1 MHNKRTINAL
11 FVTYKVTRQQIDK
24 TSADISPGV
33 FLSTMP
39 NRGAHYTLHLTL
51 YTLHSTPYAGKTIKN
66 TENSTFRDFFC
77 VYPKFLVTLQRNKQ
91 KSKIKEMENRRFEAK
106 NEPEIVYSRSVKAG
120 KRIYYLDVK
129 KARNEDLYLCI
140 TESKRKQ
147 TGEAEPPQFEKHK
160 VFLYKEDF
168 AHFTEGLNDVIAFV
182 QNQLGT
188 IEERKEWAPE
198 SEETVAQDAANTPED
213 KSLLGTLLNKLKN

>member
-1 MHNKRTINAL
+1 
-11 FVTYKVTRQQIDK
+11 
-24 TSADISPGV
+24 
-33 FLSTMP
+33 
-39 NRGAHYTLHLTL
+39 
-51 YTLHSTPYAGKTIKN
+51 
-66 TENSTFRDFFC
+66 
-77 VYPKFLVTLQRNKQ
+77 
-91 KSKIKEMENRRFEAK
+91 MENRIFEGK

-147 TGEAEPPQFEKHK
+147 MGETEAPQFEKHK

-182 QNQLGT
+182 QNQLGE
-188 IEERKEWAPE
+188 IEERKEWVPE
-198 SEETVAQDAANTPED
+198 KEELHNEASVENVTEDKHED
-213 KSLLGTLLNKLKN
+213 KSILKRILKF

>member
-1 MHNKRTINAL
+1 M
-11 FVTYKVTRQQIDK
+11 
-24 TSADISPGV
+24 
-33 FLSTMP
+33 M
-39 NRGAHYTLHLTL
+39 
-51 YTLHSTPYAGKTIKN
+51 
-66 TENSTFRDFFC
+66 
-77 VYPKFLVTLQRNKQ
+77 
-91 KSKIKEMENRRFEAK
+91 KEMENRRFEGK

-168 AHFTEGLNDVIAFV
+168 AHFTEGLNDVISFV
-182 QNQLGT
+182 QSQLGD
-188 IEERKEWAPE
+188 IEERQEWTH
-198 SEETVAQDAANTPED
+198 ETDTTEAAAEKLAEDRHED
-213 KSLLGTLLNKLKN
+213 KSILGSILNRLKS

>member
-1 MHNKRTINAL
+1 M
-11 FVTYKVTRQQIDK
+11 
-24 TSADISPGV
+24 
-33 FLSTMP
+33 
-39 NRGAHYTLHLTL
+39 
-51 YTLHSTPYAGKTIKN
+51 
-66 TENSTFRDFFC
+66 
-77 VYPKFLVTLQRNKQ
+77 
-91 KSKIKEMENRRFEAK
+91 IKEMENRRFEGK

-168 AHFTEGLNDVIAFV
+168 AHFTEGLNDVISFV
-182 QNQLGT
+182 QSQLGN
-188 IEERKEWAPE
+188 IEERQEWTPE
-198 SEETVAQDAANTPED
+198 TDTTEAAAEKTAEERHED
-213 KSLLGTLLNKLKN
+213 KSILGSILNRLKS

>member
-1 MHNKRTINAL
+1 M
-11 FVTYKVTRQQIDK
+11 
-24 TSADISPGV
+24 
-33 FLSTMP
+33 
-39 NRGAHYTLHLTL
+39 
-51 YTLHSTPYAGKTIKN
+51 
-66 TENSTFRDFFC
+66 
-77 VYPKFLVTLQRNKQ
+77 
-91 KSKIKEMENRRFEAK
+91 IKEMENRRFEGK

-168 AHFTEGLNDVIAFV
+168 AHFTEGLNDVISFV
-182 QNQLGT
+182 QSQLGN
-188 IEERKEWAPE
+188 IEERQEWTPE
-198 SEETVAQDAANTPED
+198 TDTTETTAEKTAEEKHED
-213 KSLLGTLLNKLKN
+213 KSILGSILNRLKS

>member
-1 MHNKRTINAL
+1 
-11 FVTYKVTRQQIDK
+11 
-24 TSADISPGV
+24 
-33 FLSTMP
+33 
-39 NRGAHYTLHLTL
+39 
-51 YTLHSTPYAGKTIKN
+51 
-66 TENSTFRDFFC
+66 
-77 VYPKFLVTLQRNKQ
+77 
-91 KSKIKEMENRRFEAK
+91 MENRRFEGK

-147 TGEAEPPQFEKHK
+147 TGETETPQFEKHK

-182 QNQLGT
+182 QSQLGE
-188 IEERKEWAPE
+188 IEERKEW
-198 SEETVAQDAANTPED
+198 TPETEEEGVQELCAQALNQRSTFKIHAD
-213 KSLLGTLLNKLKN
+213 FILGFLRDFRCCFNMIHSKRSSFLNLFSDRTRMH

>member
-1 MHNKRTINAL
+1 
-11 FVTYKVTRQQIDK
+11 
-24 TSADISPGV
+24 
-33 FLSTMP
+33 
-39 NRGAHYTLHLTL
+39 
-51 YTLHSTPYAGKTIKN
+51 
-66 TENSTFRDFFC
+66 
-77 VYPKFLVTLQRNKQ
+77 
-91 KSKIKEMENRRFEAK
+91 MENRRFEGK

-147 TGEAEPPQFEKHK
+147 TGEMESPQFEKHK

-182 QNQLGT
+182 QSQLGT
-188 IEERKEWAPE
+188 IEERQEW
-198 SEETVAQDAANTPED
+198 TPEAVAED
-213 KSLLGTLLNKLKN
+213 VNNDTVEEKNEEKSLLGSILNKFK

>member
-1 MHNKRTINAL
+1 M
-11 FVTYKVTRQQIDK
+11 
-24 TSADISPGV
+24 
-33 FLSTMP
+33 M
-39 NRGAHYTLHLTL
+39 
-51 YTLHSTPYAGKTIKN
+51 
-66 TENSTFRDFFC
+66 
-77 VYPKFLVTLQRNKQ
+77 
-91 KSKIKEMENRRFEAK
+91 KEMENRRFEGK

-168 AHFTEGLNDVIAFV
+168 AHFTEGLNDVISFV
-182 QNQLGT
+182 QSQLGN
-188 IEERKEWAPE
+188 IEERQEWTPE
-198 SEETVAQDAANTPED
+198 TDATEATAEKLAEEKHED
-213 KSLLGTLLNKLKN
+213 KSILGSILNRLKS